1 MDDDSHFNFVIS
13 LHEPLQRYHRWSTV
27 LQTTP
32 VFPDLE
38 GTRKKCTDV
47 RGSRDKKGKFF
58 HNKRNYQGDGVRIP
72 NKAWS
77 GKTGVHCNYELKY
90 FEHGNQIFG
99 YKDKPSGAQHLIF
112 PC

>member
-1 MDDDSHFNFVIS
+1 MNLCNVTIVGVQCFK
-13 LHEPLQRYHRWSTV
+13 LQ
-27 LQTTP
+27 LTP

-47 RGSRDKKGKFF
+47 RESGDKKGKFF
-58 HNKRNYQGDGVRIP
+58 YNKRNYRGDGVRIP

-77 GKTGVHCNYELKY
+77 GKTGVHCNYELKH
-90 FEHGNQIFG
+90 FEHRNRIFG